1 VNAHLSTGAI
11 VPRWNAVVAPRK
23 KRAVGRPLAAS
34 DAQCRKVLKLA
45 EAGKSLRAI
54 MDEMNLGMQTVRT
67 IIGRKDY
74 SDRTTLKHLDK
85 IDHKPIRDKLG
96 RGDKRTRD
104 QLLSKGI
111 AETLAAGAEL
121 INEAKGIK

>member
-34 DAQCRKVLKLA
+34 DAQCRKV
-45 EAGKSLRAI
+45 
-54 MDEMNLGMQTVRT
+54 EMNLGMQTVRT

-85 IDHKPIRDKLG
+85 IGHKPIRDKLG

-121 INEAKGIK
+121 IKEAKGIK